1 MWSGMVKLK
10 VCTNLEATG
19 QDDISIVLVEL
30 APRKK
35 RIARGRMWQALL
47 EKLHPD
53 CRSWTILLFDALSS
67 FITVFV
73 PVSLI
78 TSCSHLKKIGKQQC
92 ESVAMPTLNQEAKI
106 PLSAFITAWCASGCF
121 PVSVAFH
128 KGLGGRTLF
137 Y

>member
-35 RIARGRMWQALL
+35 RIARGRMWQAML

-53 CRSWTILLFDALSS
+53 CRSWTSLLFDALSS
-67 FITVFV
+67 FFTVFV

-78 TSCSHLKKIGKQQC
+78 TSRSHLKKIGKQQRGRKCGHANC
-92 ESVAMPTLNQEAKI
+92 ESR
-106 PLSAFITAWCASGCF
+106 S
-121 PVSVAFH
+121 
-128 KGLGGRTLF
+128 
-137 Y
+137 

>member
-1 MWSGMVKLK
+1 MWSGIVKLK
-10 VCTNLEATG
+10 VCTNLEATD

-35 RIARGRMWQALL
+35 RIARGRMWQAML

-67 FITVFV
+67 FFAVFV

-78 TSCSHLKKIGKQQC
+78 TSCSHLKKIGKQGG
-92 ESVAMPTLNQEAKI
+92 SVDMPTVNQEAKI
-106 PLSAFITAWCASGCF
+106 PLSAFITAWCASGRF